1 MIFIQDSTLLIN
13 VFGLWKSKWDQNW
26 EVPDYMKQGEKG
38 KSAGTDSSF
47 WNLLHVIWLNKLSI
61 QRQER
66 VKCALFHFS
75 HASRL
80 FHCCATASAVE
91 QGLMAGKGSMVWS
104 LLQLKCN
111 ILALVFQHPEHV
123 PHQWSQGK
131 TQSRRSWTSRV
142 HKRVAQLGCSLGKT
156 VMKKILIKKQTNNS
170 LLSLCT

>member
-1 MIFIQDSTLLIN
+1 MYLASDKVSEIRTGKCQITWSKVRRESQQAQTPA
-13 VFGLWKSKWDQNW
+13 FG
-26 EVPDYMKQGEKG
+26 
-38 KSAGTDSSF
+38 
-47 WNLLHVIWLNKLSI
+47 LNKLSI

-91 QGLMAGKGSMVWS
+91 QGLIAGKGSMVWS

-123 PHQWSQGK
+123 PHQWLQGK

>member
-1 MIFIQDSTLLIN
+1 MYLDSEKVSEIRTGKCQIIWSK
-13 VFGLWKSKWDQNW
+13 VRRESQRAQTPAFG
-26 EVPDYMKQGEKG
+26 
-38 KSAGTDSSF
+38 
-47 WNLLHVIWLNKLSI
+47 LNKLSI

-91 QGLMAGKGSMVWS
+91 QGLIAGKGSMVWCN
-104 LLQLKCN
+104 KCN

-123 PHQWSQGK
+123 PHQWLQGK

-142 HKRVAQLGCSLGKT
+142 HKRVAQLSCSLGKT
-156 VMKKILIKKQTNNS
+156 VMKKILIKKTNKQLTAEPLHIALFACS
-170 LLSLCT
+170 WLWWASASQAGVL